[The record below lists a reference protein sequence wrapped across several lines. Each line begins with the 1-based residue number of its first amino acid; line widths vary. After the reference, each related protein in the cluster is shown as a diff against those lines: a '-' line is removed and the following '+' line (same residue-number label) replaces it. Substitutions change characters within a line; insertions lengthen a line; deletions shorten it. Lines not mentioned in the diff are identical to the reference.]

1 MKSQIVL
8 TKGTLIPI
16 GVVVALMT
24 GLIAI
29 SFFLSGLSNDRDET
43 KLEFTTL
50 KSRIEAVDLSAQ
62 NAFALNSA
70 KIELIDKQ
78 QTAISVKL
86 DNISETLDEIRK
98 KLNIIP

>member
-62 NAFALNSA
+62 NAFTLNSA